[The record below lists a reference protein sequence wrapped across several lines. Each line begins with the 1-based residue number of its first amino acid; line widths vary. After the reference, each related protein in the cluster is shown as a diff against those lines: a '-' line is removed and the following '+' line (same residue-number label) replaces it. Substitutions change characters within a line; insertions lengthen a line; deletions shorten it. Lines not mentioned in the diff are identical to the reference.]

1 MLRGYVH
8 RQYVQQY
15 VVTIIS
21 LRLMCDFPS
30 LDSVPGELMKRW
42 QEAREN
48 NRKGTKNA
56 KNAKNA
62 ENAEKDK
69 EALPQRMMPAALKAK
84 K

>member
-1 MLRGYVH
+1 MLTGYVR
-8 RQYVQQY
+8 RQYVQQH

-56 KNAKNA
+56 KNA
-62 ENAEKDK
+62 EKEKEK